1 MHCQIF
7 ANFAFT
13 YYVPCYIK
21 AWYYVLFDDFEI
33 VFTCCDKRTMM
44 VINQP
49 FLSCLVAQKPRKA
62 FGFLDKIPSFAS
74 FVIDF

>member
-1 MHCQIF
+1 MFRVLGIYDF
-7 ANFAFT
+7 G
-13 YYVPCYIK
+13 
-21 AWYYVLFDDFEI
+21 YYVLFDDFEI
-33 VFTCCDKRTMM
+33 VFTCCDKRTMI

-49 FLSCLVAQKPRKA
+49 FLSCLIAQKARKA